1 MNGGAKKLKLNEDK
15 IALPTI
21 GARKQRGKHVDICG
35 CTSPPKGEKMKN
47 WEKYEEEIKKIGVG
61 NMAIDKNGKT
71 GHCVVMACRKC
82 IGYKNGCDRTITE
95 WLYQEAE

>member
-1 MNGGAKKLKLNEDK
+1 
-15 IALPTI
+15 
-21 GARKQRGKHVDICG
+21 
-35 CTSPPKGEKMKN
+35 MKN

-71 GHCVVMACRKC
+71 GHCAAMACRKC

>member
-1 MNGGAKKLKLNEDK
+1 M
-15 IALPTI
+15 
-21 GARKQRGKHVDICG
+21 DICG

-61 NMAIDKNGKT
+61 NMAIDKNGKI
-71 GHCVVMACRKC
+71 GHCVAMACRKC